1 MLYAILG
8 GRETDVEFIGLSN
21 FEFIGTYYK
30 LTKALKSSASHS
42 PNVLSA
48 EPLQEQDKRFVSH
61 TTTATE

>member
-48 EPLQEQDKRFVSH
+48 EPL
-61 TTTATE
+61 